1 MHCILEWIKQ
11 EAAKGQCPMCRQRA
25 PGKGR
30 IAESSTAKADARAY
44 CPSEHPAMTS
54 RDPQQP
60 SLSASPRPGSASPP
74 QKQQPPSAQAETQ
87 PVGEHLH
94 DDDDDDDD
102 DDNEAAGAGEPE
114 HTLPPLFTL
123 IHNATS
129 KTTHHPHVHY
139 IFADDDPDIL
149 TRALS
154 AADPAS
160 ADSEPGRSVLV
171 DLEKGADGSWTVAN
185 AASLSSDWAV
195 IEGVDGVEGGL
206 ELSEEG
212 SGAKTDVKE
221 DYNALIEEF
230 ERQMVVM
237 RRVVESGQ
245 SKKKPTDTD
254 DRLTGL
260 EEADEKAESGT
271 KVGD

>member
-1 MHCILEWIKQ
+1 
-11 EAAKGQCPMCRQRA
+11 
-25 PGKGR
+25 
-30 IAESSTAKADARAY
+30 
-44 CPSEHPAMTS
+44 MTS

-60 SLSASPRPGSASPP
+60 SLAASPRPGSASPP

-87 PVGEHLH
+87 PVGEHPH
-94 DDDDDDDD
+94 DDDHD
-102 DDNEAAGAGEPE
+102 DDNEAADAGEPG

-160 ADSEPGRSVLV
+160 ADSKPGRSVLL
-171 DLEKGADGSWTVAN
+171 DLEKGADGSWAVAN

-195 IEGVDGVEGGL
+195 VDAGLRTMEDGEGQGGGTGALMLKIEGVDGVEGGL

-245 SKKKPTDTD
+245 SKKRPTGPD
-254 DRLTGL
+254 DRLTGP
-260 EEADEKAESGT
+260 EEADEKADSGT